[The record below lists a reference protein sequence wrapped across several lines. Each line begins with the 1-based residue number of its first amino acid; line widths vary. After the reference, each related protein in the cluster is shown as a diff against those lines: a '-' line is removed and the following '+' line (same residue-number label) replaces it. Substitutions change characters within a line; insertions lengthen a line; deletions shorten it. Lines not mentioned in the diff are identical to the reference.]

1 MILNWNFVKDALPEK
16 DGEYAVAV
24 KLSSGYTYLTDML
37 FATGADGGWN
47 CHRDCVTGEMVND
60 RRINL
65 IYAWAELAP
74 VKAMEQKELDELNAM
89 MKDEGGDA
97 L

>member
-24 KLSSGYTYLTDML
+24 KLKSSAYLTSL
-37 FATGADGGWN
+37 FFATGADGGWN
-47 CHRDCVTGEMVND
+47 CHRDCVTGEMHND
-60 RRINL
+60 NRING

-74 VKAMEQKELDELNAM
+74 LEAMEQKELDELNAM

>member
-1 MILNWNFVKDALPEK
+1 MIFDWKLCKDVLPEK

-24 KLSSGYTYLTDML
+24 ELTTGSTYLTSMN

-47 CHRDCVTGEMVND
+47 CHRDCIAKKMVND
-60 RRINL
+60 KRL
-65 IYAWAELAP
+65 DGIYAWAELAP
-74 VKAMEQKELDELNAM
+74 FEAMKQKELDELNAM

-97 L
+97 Q